1 MMSFGFILGAGLVA
15 ALGYLV
21 SWCIYCRTFHP
32 LSKVPG
38 PFWPSVTRLW
48 LTYAVSRGDLD
59 VVQRELHRRY
69 GPLVRI
75 APDEVACA
83 DPEAIRKIY
92 STTSPLNKSDF
103 YHIWDV
109 GAFSKYPNAFA
120 IVDEKLHFER
130 RRIVNSVYSMSTVL
144 TLESYIDDCSR
155 LFVERMTERTIPD
168 QAIDLGDWFLW

>member
-1 MMSFGFILGAGLVA
+1 MTVLFILSAGLVA
-15 ALGYLV
+15 VFGYLV
-21 SWCIYCRTFHP
+21 SWFIYCRTLHP

-48 LTYAVSRGDLD
+48 LTYAVSRGELD
-59 VVQRELHRRY
+59 VVQRDLHRRY

-75 APDEVACA
+75 APDEIACA

-120 IVDEKLHFER
+120 IVDENMHFER
-130 RRIVNSVYSMSTVL
+130 RRIVSSVYSMSTVL
-144 TLESYIDDCSR
+144 TLEPYIDNCSR
-155 LFVERMTERTIPD
+155 LFVKRMTERTVPHE
-168 QAIDLGDWFLW
+168 AIDLGDWFLW